1 MCRSFAAT
9 AAKPLTCARIDRS
22 RCKITKAYVPAAA
35 FHGVNAADVNELR
48 SNGCEATR
56 MCNDRLDS
64 IRLAAFRSNNIV
76 CACSNAV
83 CA

>member
-1 MCRSFAAT
+1 MVT
-9 AAKPLTCARIDRS
+9 KPLTCARIDQN
-22 RCKITKAYVPAAA
+22 RCKVAKAYVPAAA
-35 FHGVNAADVNELR
+35 FHGVNVADGKELR
-48 SNGCEATR
+48 SNCCEATHKG
-56 MCNDRLDS
+56 NDRSDS